1 MPNETLLVTLP
12 CDTMAL
18 LFAIRHDEEESVGA
32 VIDRLVR
39 AHSVP
44 IPDQS
49 QPNPEHES
57 ESISQRSRG
66 KYRYELLGEEGTADT
81 LGKLLVGVLERFAD
95 LDSTFLERYGE
106 GQGRT
111 RRFLTRDPKAI
122 YPGRDYL
129 SKYAAPVRGG
139 WWVGTN
145 YSRPDVRRLLRAAC
159 RVAGLTWGIDL
170 MVEI

>member
-1 MPNETLLVTLP
+1 MPNETLLATLP
-12 CDTMAL
+12 CNTMAL
-18 LFAIRHDEEESVGA
+18 LLAIRHDEEESVGA

-39 AHSVP
+39 AQSIP
-44 IPDQS
+44 IPDHR
-49 QPNPEHES
+49 QPNPDHES
-57 ESISQRSRG
+57 GPISQRSRG
-66 KYRYELLGEEGTADT
+66 RYRYELLSEEGTADT

-95 LDSTFLERYGE
+95 LDSTFLQRYSE

-111 RRFLTRDPKAI
+111 RRFLTRDPEAI
-122 YPGRDYL
+122 YPGRYDL
-129 SKYAAPVRGG
+129 SNYTAPVRGG